1 MRTNIAAYVLTAGL
15 SILAWGCGSPE
26 KRPIV
31 NDHQRQP
38 LHRAT
43 LTAEN
48 NPTALA
54 GRGVPDL
61 DDWLRPAAWIYIDG
75 RAGQFLEVDGN
86 PQGQWTIE
94 EPVSSSPTFRV
105 DAYGPLLGNPR
116 DFNCVLQPV
125 DASDENTVT
134 YVFSAVK
141 GTFQV
146 GREYSLLQPGKNF
159 TIRNYSTGDVVL
171 QIPRLAPGR
180 YLVAAGVKNLE
191 KAKEGHAV
199 TYFTVGESR

>member
-1 MRTNIAAYVLTAGL
+1 MRTNIAAYVLIAGL
-15 SILAWGCGSPE
+15 VVLASGCSGPE

-31 NDHQRQP
+31 DDRQKQP
-38 LHRAT
+38 VQRAT

-54 GRGVPDL
+54 GRGEPDL

-75 RAGQFLEVDGN
+75 QAGQFLEVDGN
-86 PQGQWTIE
+86 PQGQWTIND
-94 EPVSSSPTFRV
+94 PVSSSPTFRV
-105 DAYGPLLGNPR
+105 DAYGPLLGKPR

-125 DASDENTVT
+125 DVSDENTVT

-180 YLVAAGVKNLE
+180 YLVAAGVKNHE
-191 KAKEGHAV
+191 IGREGHAV
-199 TYFTVGESR
+199 TYFTAGESR